1 MGAMAARLA
10 KDEVVIVSGGTDGH
24 IVLEA
29 ALERA
34 GLTCNKNGIS
44 FDAEK
49 PAVTSG
55 IRLKHAWRHKA
66 RFRHR

>member
-1 MGAMAARLA
+1 MGAMAARLS

-49 PAVTSG
+49 PQLLQV
-55 IRLKHAWRHKA
+55 
-66 RFRHR
+66 FV